1 MKAAVLYKAGTP
13 LVIEDLKQDS
23 PKAKEVKVKVRCVG
37 VCHSDLHYMKGD
49 AVLPLPVVLGHE
61 MSGVVTEVGPN
72 VTEHK
77 IGDHVIGNFRPSCGA
92 CRYCAGGMPYMCE
105 RYYALRGP
113 LTDGTTRLH
122 KDGKDVWVMGM
133 MGAFAEYCV
142 VPESGAIPMPKEMP
156 FGPACLIGCAVTTG
170 VGAVVNRAKVRPG
183 ASVVVIGIG
192 GVGLN
197 VVQGARLVSATRII
211 AVDILDNKLEMARQ
225 FGATHTINASKED
238 VVKRVKELTEGLGS
252 DYAFEVIGNPKA
264 LRQAFDCLRPS
275 GTAVMVGAPP
285 IGSEVTVEAR
295 PFMFAEKIL
304 MGTWYGSS
312 RPRIDFPRMVDLYMT
327 KKLKID
333 ELISRTYK
341 LEQINEAFAALERG
355 EVARSI
361 ITFD

>member
-1 MKAAVLYKAGTP
+1 
-13 LVIEDLKQDS
+13 
-23 PKAKEVKVKVRCVG
+23 
-37 VCHSDLHYMKGD
+37 
-49 AVLPLPVVLGHE
+49 
-61 MSGVVTEVGPN
+61 MSGVVTEVGAN
-72 VTEHK
+72 VTELK
-77 IGDHVIGNFRPSCGA
+77 VGDHVIGNFRPGCGV
-92 CRYCAGGMPYMCE
+92 CRYCVGGMPYMCE

-122 KDGKDVWVMGM
+122 KGSQDVWVMGM

-142 VPESGAIPMPKEMP
+142 VPESGAIPMPDNMP

-170 VGAVVNRAKVRPG
+170 VGAVVNRAKVQPG

-197 VVQGARLVSATRII
+197 VVQGARLVSATKII

-225 FGATHTINASKED
+225 FGATHTINAKNED
-238 VVKRVKELTEGLGS
+238 AVKRVKELTEGLGS

-264 LRQAFDCLRPS
+264 LRQAFDCVRPG

-285 IGSEVTVEAR
+285 VGSEVTVEAR

-312 RPRIDFPRMVDLYMT
+312 KPRIDFPRMVDLYMT
-327 KKLKID
+327 KKLKVD